1 MTDRAIRNRIPPWGW
16 MFVALG
22 AHTGWGA
29 YPVLARYLQTVSQL
43 PSMSLLFLGN
53 LVVLI
58 LLGFVVLP
66 RTDPRVFRSH
76 VLWVFAFAV
85 VGRAVTN
92 LLAARYTLAIYVQL
106 ITLMTPFLV
115 ALLGAGLLHEP
126 IPPYTGRA
134 IAFSLSGA
142 VLMVSGD
149 VGATGISLALTPTD
163 WLGIG
168 LAFVSSFFLA
178 LYMLIV
184 RRTTRHA
191 LPGGVVFFTQIATL
205 VAITAALSL
214 LLREDW
220 SRWRAMEPVDWVVFA
235 AFSGGVL
242 LGANMGQI
250 GALRHLGAPLVSTL
264 LPWRLVSALAVA
276 ALLLGERL
284 TTLWQGIGALMV
296 LVTLSWYLWQQ
307 RG

>member
-1 MTDRAIRNRIPPWGW
+1 MLA
-16 MFVALG
+16 ALG

-29 YPVLARYLQTVSQL
+29 YPVLARYLQTVSRL

-53 LVVLI
+53 LLVLI
-58 LLGFVVLP
+58 PLGGVVLP
-66 RTDPRVFRSH
+66 RTDPRVFRSR
-76 VLWVFAFAV
+76 VLWLFALVV

-92 LLAARYTLAIYVQL
+92 LLAARFTLAIYVQL

-115 ALLGAGLLHEP
+115 ALLSATLLREP

-134 IAFSLSGA
+134 IVFSLTGA
-142 VLMVSGD
+142 LLMMSAN
-149 VGATGISLALTPTD
+149 VGATGVSLALAPTD
-163 WLGIG
+163 WWGIG

-178 LYMLIV
+178 SYMIIV
-184 RRTTRHA
+184 RRTIHHE
-191 LPGGVVFFTQIATL
+191 LPGEVVFFTQVVTL
-205 VAITAALSL
+205 VGITAGLSL

-220 SRWRAMEPVDWVVFA
+220 SQWRAIGPMDWLVFA

-250 GALRHLGAPLVSTL
+250 GALRRLGAPLVSTL
-264 LPWRLVSALAVA
+264 LPWRLVSALTVA

-284 TTLWQGIGALMV
+284 TTLWQGIGALVV

-307 RG
+307 REEPLRNAEG